1 MLLTKPSLLQ
11 GREYLY
17 FAFTLFS
24 LLLISLTFEYYNY
37 TRLTEFDDAIIEVT
51 VLKHYEKERDAKVYS
66 VLKLRTDE
74 GSNFYITSDAP
85 LKELQGYRAKVW
97 VKTKYLSFLEYLKG
111 FVTKGYVIS
120 ISQERVPT
128 VAMGKKL
135 EKLHSDQAIAE
146 VYGALFFALP
156 LSVPLQE
163 HFSALGISHLLA
175 ISGFHL
181 GVLSFLLI
189 VLLRYPYILLQ
200 QHYFPYRNRDRDLFI
215 AIAIILGLYLFF
227 LGEVASLMRAYVMMV
242 VGYFLYDRGLKV
254 ISMQTLF
261 VSVLL
266 LLALWPK
273 MLFSLGFWLSVC
285 GVYSIFLYLHYFEKT
300 AWYINILV
308 VPTWVY
314 LMMTPIALVLF
325 GTYSLYHP
333 LSILWS
339 ILFTL
344 FYPLAL
350 FLHLL
355 GWGMLMD
362 SALEYLL
369 LYPITIEKFDIAKEW
384 LVGYVLLALS
394 ARYNTKALL
403 LLYGVAFGVSVATV
417 YKVA

>member
-1 MLLTKPSLLQ
+1 MLLTKPVLLE

-17 FAFTLFS
+17 FGLTLFF
-24 LLLISLTFEYYNY
+24 LLLISLSFEYYNY
-37 TRLTEFDDAIIEVT
+37 TRLIAFDDAIIDVT
-51 VLKHYEKERDAKVYS
+51 VLKHYEKERDTKVYS
-66 VLKLRTDE
+66 VLKLRTDA

-85 LKELQGYRAKVW
+85 LKELQGYRARVW
-97 VKTKYLSFLEYLKG
+97 IKTKYFSFLEYLKG

-120 ISQERVPT
+120 ISRDHIPT
-128 VAMGKKL
+128 VAMGKGL
-135 EKLHSDQAIAE
+135 EKLHPNQVVAE

-156 LSVPLQE
+156 LSASLQE

-181 GVLSFLLI
+181 GVLSFLL
-189 VLLRYPYILLQ
+189 VFLFRYPYTLLQ
-200 QHYFPYRNRDRDLFI
+200 QHRFPYRNRDRDLFI
-215 AIAIILGLYLFF
+215 VIAIILGLYLFF

-242 VGYFLYDRGLKV
+242 IGYFLYDRGLKV

-266 LLALWPK
+266 LLSLWPK
-273 MLFSLGFWLSVC
+273 MLFSLGFWLSVS
-285 GVYSIFLYLHYFEKT
+285 GVYSIFLYLYYFEKVP
-300 AWYINILV
+300 WYINILA

-333 LSILWS
+333 LSIFWS
-339 ILFTL
+339 ALFTL

-350 FLHLL
+350 FLHLI
-355 GWGMLMD
+355 GWGTLID
-362 SALEYLL
+362 STLEYLL
-369 LYPITIEKFDIAKEW
+369 MYPITIEKFEISKEW
-384 LVGYVLLALS
+384 LVGYLFLALG
-394 ARYNTKALL
+394 ARYKRKVMLL
-403 LLYGVAFGVSVATV
+403 LMGVAFGVSVAAI